1 MDRGLPLSGL
11 TADDFKQVDPSLDES
26 LKTVLGTENAI
37 TRFVSYGS
45 TAPKEVQKQIQV
57 WQLRLNS

>member
-1 MDRGLPLSGL
+1 MAL

-37 TRFVSYGS
+37 ARFVSYGS
-45 TAPKEVQKQIQV
+45 TVPKEVQKQIQV